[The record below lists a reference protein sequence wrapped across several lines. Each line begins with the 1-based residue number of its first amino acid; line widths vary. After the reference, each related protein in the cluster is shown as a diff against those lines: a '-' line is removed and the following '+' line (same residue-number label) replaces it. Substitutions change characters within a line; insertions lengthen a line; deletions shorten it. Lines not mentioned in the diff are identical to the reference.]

1 MASLLACYGSSGED
15 DSEIDSAIDSA
26 IDSGVAPRVINANLA
41 VAAVAAA
48 ASGST
53 ALALVAGAS
62 EHAHPP
68 SATANAQ
75 YALVGSGVRAPEVP
89 PPPPRLASHQRSHA
103 KQVAMVSTFGFRE
116 AMHRANYDD
125 GQSAAAT
132 AAAARSSHVHIGPP
146 QTGRGEPKRKRRRG
160 RKGGGGAAANINAS
174 SAARNALGDELTHG
188 PWAPVAEQAKVP
200 EPAFADRSG
209 DAAATLSSSSSSS
222 SSASSSSSS
231 SAASSKTSRDS
242 HIKQDGDGKTA
253 AERTLQR
260 LARET
265 SSVFHGAAERDY
277 QGRPWCARPRGV
289 NPDEEHDCFVPKRTV
304 RTLTGH
310 DKGVWDV
317 AFAPRFGHLLLS
329 ASTDKTVK
337 AWNFRDD
344 PEDYSNMRTYYGHTE
359 AVKSVRFSGDGAS
372 FVTAS
377 FDRTIRVWDAETG
390 TCTGS
395 FSNGSIPNQALFSQ
409 REPTVVMSA
418 CKNRRVMQY
427 DLRSG
432 EMVQEYNYHLDAV
445 NSVTFYDDGNR
456 FMSTSDDKKILL
468 WDYNTP
474 TPHKYIAEP
483 HMHSMPAATLSPD
496 GAHIAGQCMDNAI
509 RVYST
514 QGRFSLAKNREF
526 KGHVVS
532 GYACQIAFSPNG
544 RFLASGDEGGQL
556 WFWDWLRCRK
566 IKTLR
571 GHTGG
576 PCIGLKWHPLR
587 PSCVVSCGWDGK
599 IKVWD

>member
-1 MASLLACYGSSGED
+1 MASLLARYASSGDESD
-15 DSEIDSAIDSA
+15 GGGAACNSSP
-26 IDSGVAPRVINANLA
+26 VLPRVANANLA
-41 VAAVAAA
+41 VVAAA
-48 ASGST
+48 SDGVTGSMALTLVEGEVEKASSS
-53 ALALVAGAS
+53 A
-62 EHAHPP
+62 P

-116 AMHRANYDD
+116 AMHRSDHD
-125 GQSAAAT
+125 GIHASAAAR
-132 AAAARSSHVHIGPP
+132 AHVHIGPP
-146 QTGRGEPKRKRRRG
+146 RSDSGQPKRKRRRG
-160 RKGGGGAAANINAS
+160 RKGRSNAMDINSS
-174 SAARNALGDELTHG
+174 SAAQNALGDEMTNG
-188 PWAPVAEQAKVP
+188 PWAPVAEQTKVP
-200 EPAFADRSG
+200 EPAFVDRNSDTG
-209 DAAATLSSSSSSS
+209 DASSSLSSSSSSS
-222 SSASSSSSS
+222 SSASSKNSH
-231 SAASSKTSRDS
+231 DS
-242 HIKQDGDGKTA
+242 HLKKDGDGKTA
-253 AERTLQR
+253 AERTMQR

-265 SSVFHGAAERDY
+265 SSVFHGTAERDY
-277 QGRPWCARPRGV
+277 QGRPWCSRPRGI
-289 NPDEEHDCFVPKRTV
+289 NPDEEHDCFVPKTVV

-317 AFAPRFGHLLLS
+317 AFAPQYGHLLLS

-344 PEDYSNMRTYYGHTE
+344 PEDYTNMRTYYGHTE

-409 REPTVVMSA
+409 REPTVVLSA

-556 WFWDWLRCRK
+556 WFWDWVRCRK

-576 PCIGLKWHPLR
+576 PCISLKWHPLR

-599 IKVWD
+599 IKIWD